1 MIKQPRQDRRITR
14 TKNALH
20 QALLDLVKEKSYS
33 SISVEEIV
41 QRANLGRATFYL
53 HYKDKEDL
61 LLEDLTPRLN
71 ALVEEVGEKP
81 LTEWYKENQGD
92 LVLSIFTIVRENA
105 DLFALITRDQSNR
118 VFDRIR
124 HMIMDAGNHMIR
136 ENTWLREKAVLLA
149 MPVDYFFNYFAGA
162 IWASIVW
169 WAGDGFKKTTE
180 EMGEM
185 FGRLFAPGLWQLLD
199 VKNIKE
205 FMDAK

>member
-14 TKNALH
+14 TKTALH

-33 SISVEEIV
+33 TISVEEIV

-81 LTEWYKENQGD
+81 LIDWYRENQGD
-92 LVLSIFTIVRENA
+92 LVLSIFSIVRDNA

-124 HMIMDAGNHMIR
+124 CIIVAAGHR
-136 ENTWLREKAVLLA
+136 LVSDNTWVREKVSHLSV
-149 MPVDYFFNYFAGA
+149 PEEYIFNYFAGA
-162 IWASIVW
+162 MWASIVW
-169 WAGDGFKKTTE
+169 WVSDGFTKTTE
-180 EMGEM
+180 EMGVM
-185 FGRLFAPGLWQLLD
+185 FGQLFAPGLWQLLGI
-199 VKNIKE
+199 KNIND